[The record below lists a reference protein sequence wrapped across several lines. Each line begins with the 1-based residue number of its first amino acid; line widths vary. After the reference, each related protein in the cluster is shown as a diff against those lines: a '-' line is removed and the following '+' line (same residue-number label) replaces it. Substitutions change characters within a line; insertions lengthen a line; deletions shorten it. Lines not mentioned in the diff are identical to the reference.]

1 MRKWSAPLRSENVL
15 VSRSESKSTGDIS
28 VCDTFSNQESLVSE
42 DSVQV
47 LESGLVE
54 IKIRNSFI
62 QVTYVNRVTS
72 FFLNE
77 DEILRPSDHRNR

>member
-28 VCDTFSNQESLVSE
+28 VSNTFSNQESLVSE

-54 IKIRNSFI
+54 IKMINYFI
-62 QVTYVNRVTS
+62 
-72 FFLNE
+72 
-77 DEILRPSDHRNR
+77 